1 MIISYMQFKRIFDII
16 LSLILILI
24 LFPFIVLIAILIRL
38 ETVGS
43 PIFLSKRYG
52 KNNRFFMMPKFRTMK
67 KNTPQLATHLLT
79 NSNTH
84 ITKLG
89 KFLRK
94 SSLDEVPQLISILKG
109 DMSFVGPRPA
119 LFNQDDLIKLR
130 EQFDIHILT
139 PGLTGLA
146 QINGR
151 DDISIEK
158 KVQIEKYYKENQ
170 SIILDL
176 NILYLT
182 AMKVIKMKNVT
193 H

>member
-24 LFPFIVLIAILIRL
+24 LFPFIVIIAILIRL

>member
-24 LFPFIVLIAILIRL
+24 LFPFIVIIAILIRL
-38 ETVGS
+38 ETVGP

-52 KNNRFFMMPKFRTMK
+52 KNNEFFMMPKFRTMK
-67 KNTPQLATHLLT
+67 KNTPQLATHMLT
-79 NSNTH
+79 NSNTY

-182 AMKVIKMKNVT
+182 AIKVIKMKNVT

>member
-1 MIISYMQFKRIFDII
+1 MIISYMKFKRIFDIF

-24 LFPFIVLIAILIRL
+24 LFPFFVIIAILIRL

-52 KNNRFFMMPKFRTMK
+52 KNNKFFMMPKFRTMK

>member
-24 LFPFIVLIAILIRL
+24 LFPFIVIIAILIRL

-52 KNNRFFMMPKFRTMK
+52 KNNKFFMMPKFRTMK

-79 NSNTH
+79 NSKTH

-130 EQFDIHILT
+130 EQFDIHILK

>member
-1 MIISYMQFKRIFDII
+1 
-16 LSLILILI
+16 
-24 LFPFIVLIAILIRL
+24 
-38 ETVGS
+38 
-43 PIFLSKRYG
+43 
-52 KNNRFFMMPKFRTMK
+52 
-67 KNTPQLATHLLT
+67 
-79 NSNTH
+79 
-84 ITKLG
+84 
-89 KFLRK
+89 
-94 SSLDEVPQLISILKG
+94 
-109 DMSFVGPRPA
+109 MSFVGPRPA

-158 KVQIEKYYKENQ
+158 KVRIEKYYKENQ

>member
-1 MIISYMQFKRIFDII
+1 MKFKRIFDIF

-24 LFPFIVLIAILIRL
+24 LFPFFVIIAILIRL

-52 KNNRFFMMPKFRTMK
+52 KNNKFFMMPKFRTMK

>member
-1 MIISYMQFKRIFDII
+1 MQFKRIFDII

-24 LFPFIVLIAILIRL
+24 LFPFFVIIAILIRL

-89 KFLRK
+89 KIMNVHYAEL
-94 SSLDEVPQLISILKG
+94 QLHHPTTVI
-109 DMSFVGPRPA
+109 F
-119 LFNQDDLIKLR
+119 QIK
-130 EQFDIHILT
+130 
-139 PGLTGLA
+139 
-146 QINGR
+146 
-151 DDISIEK
+151 
-158 KVQIEKYYKENQ
+158 
-170 SIILDL
+170 
-176 NILYLT
+176 
-182 AMKVIKMKNVT
+182 
-193 H
+193 